1 MRWKDESGT
10 KWRLRQQRLAWPR
23 WVKPEVAFERAPNGL
38 GDDPISALVVLPFLL
53 VFAVMLPFWLAELLL
68 RLLLAP
74 FVVVLRLAGAVPYR
88 LKLYKAG
95 RLAGSYAA
103 HGHGELVRLRRQLAE
118 TWGRPGG
125 GR

>member
-1 MRWKDESGT
+1 MRWKDGSGT

-23 WVKPEVAFERAPNGL
+23 WVKPEVAFEHAPSGL
-38 GDDPISALVVLPFLL
+38 GDDPISAIIALPFLL
-53 VFAVMLPFWLAELLL
+53 VFAVLLPFWLAELLL

-74 FVVVLRLAGAVPYR
+74 FVAVLRVGGITPYR

-95 RLAGSYAA
+95 RLTGSYSAQ
-103 HGHGELVRLRRQLAE
+103 GYGELRRLRYELRR
-118 TWGRPGG
+118 TPGSVGG

>member
-23 WVKPEVAFERAPNGL
+23 WVKPEVAFEHAPSGL
-38 GDDPISALVVLPFLL
+38 GDDPISAIIALPFLL

-74 FVVVLRLAGAVPYR
+74 FVAVLRLAGAIPYR

-95 RLAGSYAA
+95 RLTGSYSAD
-103 HGHGELVRLRRQLAE
+103 GHGELVRLRHELRRMGSPA
-118 TWGRPGG
+118 GG
-125 GR
+125 GH

>member
-23 WVKPEVAFERAPNGL
+23 RVKPEAAFEHAPNL
-38 GDDPISALVVLPFLL
+38 GDDPISGIIALPFLL
-53 VFAVMLPFWLAELLL
+53 VFVVLLPFWLAELLL

-74 FVVVLRLAGAVPYR
+74 LVAVLRLAGVVPYR

-95 RLAGSYAA
+95 RRTGSYSA
-103 HGHGELVRLRRQLAE
+103 HGLGELVRLRWQLAE